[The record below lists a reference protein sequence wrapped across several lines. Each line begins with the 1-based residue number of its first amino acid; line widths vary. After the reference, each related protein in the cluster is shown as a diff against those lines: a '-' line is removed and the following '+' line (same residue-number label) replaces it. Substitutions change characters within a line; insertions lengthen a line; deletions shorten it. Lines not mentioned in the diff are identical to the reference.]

1 MTEISISRIK
11 QQIDALRQIGLDQ
24 TGGTTRLSYSPE
36 YIKGQALVRGY
47 MEEAGMTV
55 RLDGAGN
62 LIGTYAGTETQLAP
76 VMTGSHLD
84 TVPGGGSLD
93 GALGIIAAIECIAS
107 WNRALWRPQR
117 TVEVV
122 AMIEEEGTRFGVTC
136 FGSRAMMGEFS
147 GSAGKEIAD
156 SRGQTLGD
164 LLAGMGLGRE
174 IQINAED
181 DPRRLHAFVELHV
194 EQGAELEEA
203 DLSVGIVTAIVGIER
218 FEVTI
223 RGQANHAGTT
233 GMYRRKDALVAA
245 ADLIRFV
252 HDSARSA
259 GGEYV
264 ATVGKLEVRPN
275 AENVVPG
282 EVRLTVEI
290 RAADKAVIEQVRKGV
305 LQFFA
310 DYEMQSGIRMETG
323 RFNEVMPTQL
333 HEGLVNCCTE
343 AAEKLGLPYR
353 KMPSWAG
360 HDAMILA
367 KLVPATMIFV
377 PSIDGISHSPAE
389 ASDWEA
395 VAKGVQVLQ
404 LVLEKISGADSLTR

>member
-1 MTEISISRIK
+1 MKNISISRIK
-11 QQIDALRQIGLDQ
+11 DQIDALRLIGLDE

-36 YIKGQALVRGY
+36 YINGQALVREY

-62 LIGTYAGTETQLAP
+62 LVGTYAGSEAQLAP

-84 TVPGGGSLD
+84 TVPGGGPLD
-93 GALGIIAAIECIAS
+93 GALGIIAAIECIACWHRS
-107 WNRALWRPQR
+107 GWRPQR

-136 FGSRAMMGEFS
+136 FGSRAMTGEFS
-147 GSAGKEIAD
+147 GLAGKEIAD
-156 SRGQTLGD
+156 IRGQTLPE
-164 LLAGMGLGRE
+164 LLAGMGLDRE
-174 IQINAED
+174 IAIREED

-203 DLSVGIVTAIVGIER
+203 DLPVGIVTAIVGIER

-223 RGQANHAGTT
+223 RGEANHAGTT
-233 GMYRRKDALVAA
+233 GMNRRKDALVAA

-264 ATVGKLEVRPN
+264 ATVGRLEVKPN

-290 RAADKAVIEQVRKGV
+290 RAADKAIIDEVRRRV
-305 LQFFA
+305 LQFCS
-310 DYEMQSGIRMETG
+310 DHEIQSEIRMEAAKFTQ
-323 RFNEVMPTQL
+323 VMPTKL
-333 HEGLVNCCTE
+333 HEGLVNCCTQ
-343 AAEKLGLPYR
+343 AAEKLGLGYR

-367 KLVPATMIFV
+367 KHVPAAMIFV
-377 PSIDGISHSPAE
+377 PSIGGISHSPAE
-389 ASDWEA
+389 ASDWET
-395 VAKGVQVLQ
+395 VEKGVQVLQ
-404 LVLEKISGADSLTR
+404 SVLERVSSEGSLT